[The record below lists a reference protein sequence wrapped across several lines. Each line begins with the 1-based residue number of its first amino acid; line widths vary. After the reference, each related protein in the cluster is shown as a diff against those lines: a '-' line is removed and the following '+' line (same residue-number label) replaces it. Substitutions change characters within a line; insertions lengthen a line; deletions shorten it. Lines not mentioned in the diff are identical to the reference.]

1 MIGWPATINKEKVRV
16 TVVIDVEKNNADTT
30 AEIVRRHA
38 IVALFSNMAIS
49 AAALTLFPLLILYS
63 LWNEVEHRILIGWFI
78 SAMTVAVLRWGLYF
92 SRGLLERDASRQSFY
107 RALAI
112 ALSLVTG
119 LVWGITAPLFFH
131 HASADSIIVVTV
143 IAVGLAAGSAV
154 AFNYWLPHFFAFAV
168 PELALFGVHFLS
180 RGDSTGYM
188 LTFLNLSFL
197 FMLSALAR
205 SMSKSYRAN
214 LVLRLNN
221 DALVDELR
229 LEKDLA
235 EAASRAKTRF
245 LASASHDLRQPVHSL
260 SLLRE
265 ALDQERDAARRNELL
280 GMMGNSL
287 DALDQLLGSLLD
299 ISKLD
304 AGVVENRSEPMS
316 LKPMLS
322 ALMDEVRP
330 LAWDK
335 GLKLRLRRCHY
346 NVISDPSLLG
356 NILRNL
362 VTNAIRYTEK
372 GGVLVACRRRGD
384 KLLIQVWDTGIGID
398 MAEHENIFHEF
409 IQLHNPERDRNNGLG
424 LGLAICR
431 RMAYLLGHELSVRS
445 RPGSG
450 SVFTL
455 AVPVCEGDVAKSYK
469 PRTTYSHWD
478 LYDKRVLVLD
488 DDETVREGMLA
499 LLQRW
504 GCVTIPAANGEE
516 ALQRAREAEYL
527 FDVIVSDYRL
537 PGNITGVQ
545 IVQQILAEAPVPIPV
560 VLVTGDT
567 SPERLQEAKDSGFPL
582 LHKPVKPAFLR
593 NALGKVLAPEGAG
606 MEIGRE
612 SVEEN

>member
-1 MIGWPATINKEKVRV
+1 MVREAEV
-16 TVVIDVEKNNADTT
+16 NNTDTT
-30 AEIVRRHA
+30 DEIVRRHA
-38 IVALFSNMAIS
+38 IVSLFSNMGIS

-63 LWNEVEHRILIGWFI
+63 LWNEVERTILIGWFV
-78 SAMTVAVLRWGLYF
+78 SAMIVAVLRWGLYLN
-92 SRGLLERDASRQSFY
+92 RRLLERNVSRQGFY
-107 RALAI
+107 RVLAI

-168 PELALFGVHFLS
+168 PELVLFGVYFLS
-180 RGDSTGYM
+180 RGDSTGFM
-188 LTFLNLSFL
+188 LTFLNLTYL

-205 SMSKSYRAN
+205 SMSKSYREN
-214 LVLRLNN
+214 LVLRFNN

-265 ALDQERDAARRNELL
+265 ALDQEKDAARRNELL

-322 ALMDEVRP
+322 ALMEEVRP

-335 GLKLRLRRCHY
+335 GLKLRLRRCNY
-346 NVISDPSLLG
+346 NIVSDPSLLG

-398 MAEHENIFHEF
+398 MAERETIFHEF
-409 IQLHNPERDRNNGLG
+409 TQLQNPERDRNKGLG

-431 RMAYLLGHELSVRS
+431 RLAYLLGHELSVNS
-445 RPGSG
+445 RAGRG

-455 AVPVCEGDVAKSYK
+455 EVPVYEGGVEAAQK

-478 LYDKRVLVLD
+478 LYGKRVLVLD
-488 DDETVREGMLA
+488 DDDTVREGMLA

-504 GCVTIPAANGEE
+504 GCITLPASNGEE
-516 ALQRAREAEYL
+516 AIRQARESEYL

-537 PGNITGVQ
+537 PGNVTGVQ
-545 IVQQILAEAPVPIPV
+545 VVQQILSEAPIPIPV

-567 SPERLQEAKDSGFPL
+567 SPERLQEVRDSGFPL

-593 NALGKVLAPEGAG
+593 NALGKVLAPRGAG
-606 MEIGRE
+606 MEIVRE
-612 SVEEN
+612 AGES